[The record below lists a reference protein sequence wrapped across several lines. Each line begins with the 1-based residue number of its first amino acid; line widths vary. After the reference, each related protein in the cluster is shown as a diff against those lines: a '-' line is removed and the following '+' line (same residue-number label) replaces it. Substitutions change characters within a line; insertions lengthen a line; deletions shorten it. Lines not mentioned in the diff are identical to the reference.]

1 MLEQAR
7 ERTGRFR
14 RRRLAE
20 EVIDGAGRLDRLG
33 IVAFA
38 GSGVATG

>member
-14 RRRLAE
+14 RRLAE
-20 EVIDGAGRLDRLG
+20 EGIDAAGRLDRLG